1 VIRLASLELHSQG
14 FDVVGAKVG
23 DDTHRTIEKYRPD
36 AAVMEVVG
44 PGANGFELLAEI
56 KGRYGTPLVFVTM
69 ADREGDRRYAT
80 ELGADTWI
88 TRPFVPAEM
97 AARLVSVLPEMRRPP
112 RRDQLRLGDV
122 EIDLGRRIVRRA
134 GEELRLTTNEWAL
147 IYALAAHRTKAV
159 AARDLLI
166 AVWGGDYAM
175 KTDRLE
181 YWMRRLRERLEANPD
196 APRLI
201 AGDTQHGYMLGRR
214 QLTDM
219 PRSA

>member
-1 VIRLASLELHSQG
+1 
-14 FDVVGAKVG
+14 
-23 DDTHRTIEKYRPD
+23 
-36 AAVMEVVG
+36 
-44 PGANGFELLAEI
+44 
-56 KGRYGTPLVFVTM
+56 
-69 ADREGDRRYAT
+69 
-80 ELGADTWI
+80 
-88 TRPFVPAEM
+88 
-97 AARLVSVLPEMRRPP
+97 MRRAP
-112 RRDQLRLGDV
+112 RRDQLRLGEV
-122 EIDLGRRIVRRA
+122 EIDLGRRLVRRA

-147 IYALAAHRTKAV
+147 IYALAAHRTKPV